1 MLARKRYPTLVSDVR
16 LVHPE
21 GTEEYF
27 AYSANTGARYEVN
40 EVCYA
45 MLSMMTGANDVDAI
59 CAATRQAYQGA
70 DRVIEDI
77 EVLLEQLVRERCVT
91 VEEQ

>member
-1 MLARKRYPTLVSDVR
+1 LLAGKRYPTLVPDLR

-45 MLSMMTGANDVDAI
+45 MLSMMTGANDVEAI
-59 CAATRQAYQGA
+59 CTATRQAYQGA
-70 DRVIEDI
+70 NRVTDDF
-77 EVLLEQLVRERCVT
+77 EVLLEHLVRDRCITIDER
-91 VEEQ
+91 